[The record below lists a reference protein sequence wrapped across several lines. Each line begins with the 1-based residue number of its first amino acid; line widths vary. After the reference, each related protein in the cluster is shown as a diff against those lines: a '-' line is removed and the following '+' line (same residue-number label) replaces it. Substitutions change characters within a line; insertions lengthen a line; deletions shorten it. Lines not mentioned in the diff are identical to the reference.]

1 MLSEFIAC
9 ALRVFVDANRRTI
22 QIERCNSD
30 LRLDE
35 FKSVGMKLEVGNN
48 LRRQRPR
55 AAGERR
61 AKAWMKFFGRAGA
74 PDDVSPLK
82 HERFE
87 SRPGE
92 IVSGDQAVV
101 AGADDDDVA
110 VEHASLFVVRR
121 LVAAFKS
128 A

>member
-1 MLSEFIAC
+1 MLSEFIAR
-9 ALRVFVDANRRTI
+9 ALHVFVDANRRTI

-35 FKSVGMKLEVGNN
+35 FKSVTMKLEVMNN

-74 PDDVSPLK
+74 TDRLAALK
-82 HERFE
+82 QERFE

-92 IVSGDQAVV
+92 IISGDQAVV
-101 AGADDDDVA
+101 TGADDDCATIIQHCVDA
-110 VEHASLFVVRR
+110 
-121 LVAAFKS
+121 
-128 A
+128 